1 MTDMLV
7 LLEQGINEPK
17 HPIYF
22 YKIITALLFLG
33 ILVLLKISLKNLLLF
48 SCMNLHNPPFFP
60 CMKIS
65 GPPPL
70 WTSPPP
76 PPPHN

>member
-22 YKIITALLFLG
+22 NKIITALLFLG
-33 ILVLLKISLKNLLLF
+33 ILVLLKISLKKF
-48 SCMNLHNPPFFP
+48 AVVFLHEF
-60 CMKIS
+60 
-65 GPPPL
+65 
-70 WTSPPP
+70 T
-76 PPPHN
+76 